1 MALSDEK
8 RFPLNPGCGCGS
20 GADRVESGCTGARVD
35 DWGHQGPVLDWVGL
49 IGIERV

>member
-1 MALSDEK
+1 MVVALGQTGLS
-8 RFPLNPGCGCGS
+8 L
-20 GADRVESGCTGARVD
+20 ADRVESGCTGARVN